1 MLPMPVRTSRIPKR
15 EHRALPHRRSQCP
28 AWLVAAGMEL
38 LGRWIRSSR
47 VQLGLTQA
55 QLARLAGVSQTTV
68 SRLERGKLEG
78 LALYRLVA
86 IIAALD
92 VASRHDLRS
101 PIGW

>member
-1 MLPMPVRTSRIPKR
+1 MD
-15 EHRALPHRRSQCP
+15 
-28 AWLVAAGMEL
+28 LV
-38 LGRWIRSSR
+38 GRWIRASR
-47 VQLGLTQA
+47 VQLGMTQA
-55 QLARLAGVSQTTV
+55 QLAHRAGVSQTTV

-92 VASRHDLRS
+92 VASGNDLRS